1 MSRRDTI
8 LIVDDIETNRIILRE
23 LLKDSYRII
32 EARNG
37 EEALRLI
44 DEHMETIALILL
56 DIIMPRMDGFQ
67 IIRRIKDGN
76 ILKHIPVVF
85 ITACDSDEYEE
96 KGHELGASDI
106 IKKPFNPYIIK
117 RRVNNLVELYNHKN
131 EMEELIE
138 VQVSM
143 IKEQNDKLIK
153 QAERIN
159 HINNSMIDI
168 LGTIIEYRD
177 MESGKHIKRIR
188 YFTYELLNV
197 IAGKYPEYELTDE
210 LIEMISSASSMH
222 DIGKIAIPDSI
233 LLKPGRLTKDE
244 FEVMKTHSIK
254 GYEILNLLDKSED
267 NEYLN
272 YCQDI
277 CHYHHEKW
285 DGNGYPEGLKG
296 DEIPLCAQV
305 VSIADCYDALTTK
318 RPYKEAFS
326 HEKAMDMI
334 INDECGVFSPR
345 LKECF
350 MLSSGKFEE
359 LANLYSDIS

>member
-1 MSRRDTI
+1 MSKRDTI
-8 LIVDDIETNRIILRE
+8 LIVDDIETNRIILSE
-23 LLKDSYRII
+23 LLMDSYRII
-32 EARNG
+32 EAKSG
-37 EEALRLI
+37 EEALGLI
-44 DEHMETIALILL
+44 DEHRENLALILL

-67 IIRRIKDGN
+67 IIRRLKEEN
-76 ILKHIPVVF
+76 VLKHIPVVF

-143 IKEQNDKLIK
+143 IKEQNDKLMR

-159 HINNSMIDI
+159 NINNNMIDI

-188 YFTYELLNV
+188 YFTYELLKV
-197 IAGKYPEYELTDE
+197 IREKYPKYKLTDE
-210 LIEMISSASSMH
+210 LIEMISSASTMH
-222 DIGKIAIPDSI
+222 DIGKIAIPDAI
-233 LLKPGRLTKDE
+233 LLKPGKLTKEE
-244 FEVMKTHSIK
+244 FEVMKTHAIK
-254 GYEILNLLDKSED
+254 GCEILNLLDKNED
-267 NEYLN
+267 DEYLN
-272 YCQDI
+272 YCYNI

-285 DGNGYPEGLKG
+285 DGKGYPEGLKG
-296 DEIPLCAQV
+296 NEIPLCAQV

-318 RPYKEAFS
+318 RPYKEAYS

-334 INDECGVFSPR
+334 INDECGVFSPM
-345 LKECF
+345 LKESF
-350 MLSSGKFEE
+350 KTIAYKFKE
-359 LANLYSDIS
+359 LATIYSDIS